1 MIQGHWSE
9 EDVEDVP
16 EHIQNVVFP
25 ETIAAVKKA
34 AGATEVLPFSHL
46 VRRHLAADVKKQAEG
61 KKDDE
66 TVAAPG
72 PTIFAHCDNS
82 KTGAL
87 QVLVSIFI
95 ILKETP
101 ADCSD

>member
-1 MIQGHWSE
+1 M
-9 EDVEDVP
+9 
-16 EHIQNVVFP
+16 FP

-34 AGATEVLPFSHL
+34 AGATDVLCFSHL

-61 KKDDE
+61 KRDDE

-82 KTGAL
+82 KNGAF
-87 QVLVSIFI
+87 QVLVSVVRTLLFAASLIVFGC
-95 ILKETP
+95 L
-101 ADCSD
+101 